1 MKYLLAILAVAIVVI
16 VIRYFFFGT
25 IAVALGK

>member
-16 VIRYFFFGT
+16 VIGYFFFGT